1 MDASSGLSRGELLE
15 WINTTLNMHLHK
27 IEETASGAVACQI
40 IDMLY
45 PDTVPL
51 QRVNFVAKDAYEY
64 TKNYKILQSACLKN
78 GIQKNIDVDR
88 LIKGRPQDNLEFMQ
102 WLKQYFD
109 KHRPNREYNAVER
122 RAAAKGGR
130 GSASRRALT
139 SEVTASSVLQPPA
152 ARLSKD
158 SSRSTSPSRVG
169 DNLACPSKKPRVSVF
184 VPPVNTSRGEQEE
197 QLQELAKKVSEKE
210 GVIVTQTLTVGV
222 ARVTEM
228 QIKNLEAERDFYK
241 KKLVDIEELVTKEKE
256 NGELTVAQLAERV
269 TAIL

>member
-130 GSASRRALT
+130 
-139 SEVTASSVLQPPA
+139 EVTASSVLQPPA

-169 DNLACPSKKPRVSVF
+169 DNLSCPSKKPRVNVF

-210 GVIVTQTLTVGV
+210 GVIVTQTLT
-222 ARVTEM
+222 
-228 QIKNLEAERDFYK
+228 IKNLEAERDFYK

-269 TAIL
+269 TAILYAESNSLQP

>member
-1 MDASSGLSRGELLE
+1 M
-15 WINTTLNMHLHK
+15 
-27 IEETASGAVACQI
+27 
-40 IDMLY
+40 
-45 PDTVPL
+45 
-51 QRVNFVAKDAYEY
+51 NFVAKDAYEY

-78 GIQKNIDVDR
+78 GIQKVSSFTQSHLQNIDVDR

-158 SSRSTSPSRVG
+158 SSHSTSPSRVG
-169 DNLACPSKKPRVSVF
+169 DNLSCPCLYVGVGVRVS
-184 VPPVNTSRGEQEE
+184 
-197 QLQELAKKVSEKE
+197 KE
-210 GVIVTQTLTVGV
+210 
-222 ARVTEM
+222 ASS
-228 QIKNLEAERDFYK
+228 
-241 KKLVDIEELVTKEKE
+241 
-256 NGELTVAQLAERV
+256 ERV
-269 TAIL
+269 CSAGQHEPRRAGGAAP

>member
-130 GSASRRALT
+130 
-139 SEVTASSVLQPPA
+139 EVTASSVLQPPA

-169 DNLACPSKKPRVSVF
+169 DNLSCPSKKPRVSVF

-210 GVIVTQTLTVGV
+210 GVIVTQTLT
-222 ARVTEM
+222 
-228 QIKNLEAERDFYK
+228 IKNLEAERDFYK